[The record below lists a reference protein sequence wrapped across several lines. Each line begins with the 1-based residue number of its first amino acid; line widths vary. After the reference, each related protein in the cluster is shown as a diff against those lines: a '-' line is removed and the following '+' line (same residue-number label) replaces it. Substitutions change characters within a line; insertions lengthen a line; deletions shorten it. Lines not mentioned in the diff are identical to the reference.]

1 MVRSVVNIV
10 MARTLEVINKDA
22 VSFAFFLCLSILGH
36 ALVFIYL
43 QVAPFSTLGSTL
55 PKPTKFKTLSVQ
67 LMQTHRDPPA
77 LVLESPAETTEM
89 LSEKP
94 IAPEP
99 EPATSEPTVIE
110 PITTTA
116 ASKTEQDAKVG
127 SESTSILT
135 AKYFALALL
144 DEIPEPQNTI
154 DVDSLNLLQY
164 AQGGKVELR
173 LWVDEQGQV
182 VDVEVINSEM
192 PLDFVESA
200 TKLFKQAQFFPGM
213 MNSVPVKFVTKV
225 VVRYEPH

>member
-1 MVRSVVNIV
+1 MVNIV

-43 QVAPFSTLGSTL
+43 QVAPFSTLGSAL
-55 PKPTKFKTLSVQ
+55 PKATKLKTLSVQ
-67 LMQTHRDPPA
+67 LMQAQRDPPE
-77 LVLESPAETTEM
+77 LVLESPAAVTEI

-94 IAPEP
+94 ITP
-99 EPATSEPTVIE
+99 EPATPEPPVIE
-110 PITTTA
+110 PATTA
-116 ASKTEQDAKVG
+116 AASKPEPDAMVG

-135 AKYFALALL
+135 AKYFSLAEL

-154 DVDSLNLLQY
+154 DIESLNLLQY

-182 VDVEVINSEM
+182 VDVEVVNSEM
-192 PLDFVESA
+192 PLEFVESA
-200 TKLFKQAQFFPGM
+200 TKLFKQAQFYPGM
-213 MNSVPVKFVTKV
+213 VNSAPVKFVTKV
-225 VVRYEPH
+225 VIRYEPH